1 MTTAFAIVTLDN
13 DQKQKPYIF
22 ECPRWRLEK
31 GDNVI
36 VDTCFGEQKGKVIA
50 VKDYAPDE
58 DVEFINALNRN
69 RKIKRVLMKY
79 TLEYND
85 YADYY
90 RDLDE
95 KIETEQKARE
105 ETPANAAAEEVT
117 E

>member
-1 MTTAFAIVTLDN
+1 
-13 DQKQKPYIF
+13 
-22 ECPRWRLEK
+22 
-31 GDNVI
+31 
-36 VDTCFGEQKGKVIA
+36 
-50 VKDYAPDE
+50 
-58 DVEFINALNRN
+58 
-69 RKIKRVLMKY
+69 MKY